1 MLLQEAKVI
10 AVNIW
15 EAMRPYCDIVK
26 VAGSIRRE
34 KPEVKD
40 VEIVA
45 LPQMIMGKDLFGED
59 TEKVR
64 SMDFKNIILGL
75 GEVVKGKVDGK
86 YMQIHMAQLGINVDL
101 FMPDDFD
108 FFRQFCIRTGSAD
121 WVSRFVAGGWR
132 NLGWCGSDAG
142 LRLQSEC
149 VSKTSETDGKKSW
162 HCITAKKDQTLPPC
176 WKSEQEFFDWLK
188 LKYIEPKYRNV

>member
-40 VEIVA
+40 IEIVA
-45 LPQMIMGKDLFGED
+45 LPKMIMGKDLFGED

-64 SMDFKNIILGL
+64 SMDFKNLVLGL

-86 YMQIHMAQLGINVDL
+86 YMQIHMANPEINVDL
-101 FMPDDFD
+101 FMPDEADYW
-108 FFRQFCIRTGSAD
+108 RQLTIRTGSAD
-121 WVSRFVAGGWR
+121 WVARFIAGGWK
-132 NLGWCGSDAG
+132 NIGWCGSTVG
-142 LRLQSEC
+142 LRLQEQCKSELLLND
-149 VSKTSETDGKKSW
+149 KRQW
-162 HCITAKKDQTLPPC
+162 RCIVAKDQQVLPPA

-188 LKYIEPKYRNV
+188 LKYIEPKHRNA